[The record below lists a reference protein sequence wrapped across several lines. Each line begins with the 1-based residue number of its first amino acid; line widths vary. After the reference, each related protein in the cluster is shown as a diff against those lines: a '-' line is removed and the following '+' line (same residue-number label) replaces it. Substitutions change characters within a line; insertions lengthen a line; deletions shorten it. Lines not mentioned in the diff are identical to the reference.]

1 MKNLNSAKYGLYP
14 DPELEIE
21 PKFCQR
27 RNPIRFGSSTLVF
40 SLSSILWL
48 VYFLIKR
55 YGMIPTIEVG
65 FPLPAWE
72 EGGVKLCTIHR
83 TGFYIIPYGTGT
95 QYFSSFAA
103 GVSRISISSYGAAS
117 SMKTSRLPLPQQQQQ
132 QQQGG
137 GKRSTSMGPRE
148 RSLNRNPLPSLTP
161 VGRKCK

>member
-1 MKNLNSAKYGLYP
+1 MVCIRIRDGNGTKTLPNSYVLIEDMYDP
-14 DPELEIE
+14 DN
-21 PKFCQR
+21 QSR
-27 RNPIRFGSSTLVF
+27 F
-40 SLSSILWL
+40 SLAI
-48 VYFLIKR
+48 
-55 YGMIPTIEVG
+55 VG
-65 FPLPAWE
+65 RKMVLNCAHYT
-72 EGGVKLCTIHR
+72 VLAN
-83 TGFYIIPYGTGT
+83 IIPHGTLP

-137 GKRSTSMGPRE
+137 KRSTSMGPRE